1 MDDILITNGSVKSIM
16 QGETLSVS
24 AGLLGTGYSVEEL
37 KEYEVSL
44 RIYSKTGDI
53 RFSTKEGAGDERI
66 EWQEGGI
73 IRFVIPGEKTRNML
87 GKYFIEC
94 KITKCGQ
101 TIVCDRS
108 SAFEVVESRIGALE
122 KL

>member
-73 IRFVIPGEKTRNML
+73 IRFVIPGEKTRDML

-101 TIVCDRS
+101 TIVSDRRP
-108 SAFEVVESRIGALE
+108 AFEVVESRIGSIGHE
-122 KL
+122 

>member
-24 AGLLGTGYSVEEL
+24 AGLLGTGCSVEEL

-53 RFSTKEGAGDERI
+53 RFSTKEGAGD
-66 EWQEGGI
+66 
-73 IRFVIPGEKTRNML
+73 
-87 GKYFIEC
+87 
-94 KITKCGQ
+94 
-101 TIVCDRS
+101 
-108 SAFEVVESRIGALE
+108 
-122 KL
+122 

>member
-1 MDDILITNGSVKSIM
+1 M

-44 RIYSKTGDI
+44 RVYSKTGDI

-73 IRFVIPGEKTRNML
+73 IRFVIPGEKTREML

-94 KITKCGQ
+94 KITKCGY
-101 TIVCDRS
+101 TIVSDRS
-108 SAFEVVESRIGALE
+108 SAFEVVESRIGTL
-122 KL
+122 KNL

>member
-73 IRFVIPGEKTRNML
+73 IRFVIPGEKTREML

-94 KITKCGQ
+94 KVTKCGH
-101 TIVCDRS
+101 TIVSDQS
-108 SAFEVVESRIGALE
+108 SAFEVVESRIGTL
-122 KL
+122 KNL